1 MLFPENVSSTTSST
15 TTVSS
20 VNVPS
25 GSNYAIVLLIT
36 GSHYQTTSYPSST
49 SFTALRNGQTFTEV
63 TQGVGGGY
71 YQYGPACDDET
82 YYWRIRR
89 AILILRNPSVGS
101 YSINISGNPSN
112 TIRSIAYVVRGGNFL
127 DISNKKI
134 DSWSSTR
141 DKYTHSPTNTL
152 IRPGR
157 LYSITRPYRRGNAT
171 THFSMTAY
179 TVSPTDYEGMHSV
192 EVTPSSPNQ
201 EYSWVPSTWGYSANL
216 YLSSKAL
223 VPQFAFH

>member
-15 TTVSS
+15 TTVPS

-36 GSHYQTTSYPSST
+36 GSHRQTNSYPSST
-49 SFTALRNGQTFTEV
+49 SFTALRNEQPFTEV
-63 TQGVGGGY
+63 TQGVRSGH
-71 YQYGPACDDET
+71 YQYGPACNDKT
-82 YYWRIRR
+82 YYWRMGI

-127 DISNKKI
+127 DISNKKS
-134 DSWSSTR
+134 DSWTSI
-141 DKYTHSPTNTL
+141 KALYTHSPTNTL

-157 LYSITRPYRRGNAT
+157 LYSITRPYRQGDAT

-201 EYSWVPSTWGYSANL
+201 DYSWVSSAWGYSANL